1 MVFLLRGR
9 GAHLSDE
16 RSEEMTNGEGEAPG
30 HAMEI
35 SNLSRLNRL
44 FCHFPSQR
52 VLAEC
57 RPCRIVK
64 CLVR

>member
-1 MVFLLRGR
+1 MFLLRGR

-35 SNLSRLNRL
+35 SNLSLL
-44 FCHFPSQR
+44 SQWFFHFPSQH
-52 VLAEC
+52 VPAEYH
-57 RPCRIVK
+57 PFHSVK
-64 CLVR
+64 YLV